1 MSLFLHSKGGRIMK
15 YKGAHDQVTFDDVLE
30 SCSTYITKK
39 ESIDLIQKL
48 MIILW

>member
-1 MSLFLHSKGGRIMK
+1 MK

-39 ESIDLIQKL
+39 ERKAYHTALEKALVD
-48 MIILW
+48 